1 MKKVAISFLL
11 VITSLV
17 ITSCDLS
24 FLFPDS
30 FFVKE
35 LKYNINTIYKVTGIH
50 LSTDGLNYI
59 VPDYVLDDKFNEDSH
74 NYYSGLDTLLVG
86 VFKQSDAH
94 PAPEQWSAFDWRIS
108 KIDAITLVDLDEK
121 HPAGSSVGDILEI
134 HSKFKNNWNFRMIND
149 IKPGDIMLQDYFE
162 YVGNETRAESLK
174 KQSFELSRAGGPV
187 DFNNIEIH
195 IYTAFGDHFI
205 ARSETKEQE
214 ENEKDNNN
222 II

>member
-1 MKKVAISFLL
+1 M
-11 VITSLV
+11 
-17 ITSCDLS
+17 
-24 FLFPDS
+24 
-30 FFVKE
+30 
-35 LKYNINTIYKVTGIH
+35 KYNINTIYKVTGIH

-86 VFKQSDAH
+86 VFKKSDAH
-94 PAPEQWSAFDWRIS
+94 PAPDQWSAIDWRIS

-134 HSKFKNNWNFRMIND
+134 HSKFKNNLSFRMIND

-162 YVGNETRAESLK
+162 YGGYETSAESLK
-174 KQSFELSRAGGPV
+174 KQSLELCRRGGTDV

-205 ARSETKEQE
+205 ARSETKEQL
-214 ENEKDNNN
+214 ENEKDNNIDN
-222 II
+222 